1 MPSIALIQIL
11 QEKIA
16 GYLQATGMT
25 LEQLSET
32 IDVRLSTL
40 RRLSEGGEDGSC
52 SFYDSFLILTHMAP
66 DEATGILK
74 DFFPE
79 FMVEFSRSSK
89 KDPSEELEQKKTEI
103 HKESNIVRTV
113 FQSVHHY
120 RLYAWILA
128 GITREDILKKFG
140 ADGITILDEFVTAQV
155 AAVLADGSVLPIIED
170 VVVLS
175 KKDLR
180 RQAELNIHL
189 LEFGT
194 TESWT
199 WTRMTGLNAHAMSE
213 VISVMREAR
222 RQICEIMADDN
233 NRGPLPMHLTMITD
247 FVR

>member
-16 GYLQATGMT
+16 KYLQTTGT
-25 LEQLSET
+25 SVEQLSET

-40 RRLSEGGEDGSC
+40 RRLSEGGDDGSC
-52 SFYDSFLILTHMAP
+52 SFYDSFLILTHVAP
-66 DEATGILK
+66 DEATGILS

-79 FMVEFSRSSK
+79 FMVEFSRNPK
-89 KDPSEELEQKKTEI
+89 KDPADELEQKKTEI
-103 HKESNIVRTV
+103 AKESNIVRTV

-120 RLYAWILA
+120 RLYAWIMA
-128 GITREDILKKFG
+128 GITQEGILKKFG
-140 ADGITILDEFVTAQV
+140 ADGITILDEFVSGQV
-155 AAVLADGSVLPIIED
+155 AVVLGDGTVLPIIGD
-170 VVVLS
+170 VVVMS
-175 KKDLR
+175 KKDLK
-180 RQAELNIHL
+180 RQAELNVQL

-213 VISVMREAR
+213 VISVLREAR
-222 RQICEIMADDN
+222 RQICDIMADESN
-233 NRGPLPMHLTMITD
+233 EGPLPMHLTIMTD

>member
-11 QEKIA
+11 QEKITK
-16 GYLQATGMT
+16 YLQTTGT
-25 LEQLSET
+25 SLEQLAET

-40 RRLSEGGEDGSC
+40 RRLSEGGDDGSC
-52 SFYDSFLILTHMAP
+52 SFYDSFLILTHVAP
-66 DEATGILK
+66 DEATGILS

-79 FMVEFSRSSK
+79 FMVEFSRSSH
-89 KDPSEELEQKKTEI
+89 KDPAEEMEQKKTEI
-103 HKESNIVRTV
+103 KKESNIVRTV

-128 GITREDILKKFG
+128 GITQEGILKKFG
-140 ADGITILDEFVTAQV
+140 ADGMAILDEFVAAQV
-155 AAVLADGSVLPIIED
+155 AAVLSDGCVLPIIED
-170 VVVLS
+170 VVVMS

-213 VISVMREAR
+213 VASVLREAR
-222 RQICEIMADDN
+222 RQICEIMADEAN
-233 NRGPLPMHLTMITD
+233 KGPLPMHLTMMTD